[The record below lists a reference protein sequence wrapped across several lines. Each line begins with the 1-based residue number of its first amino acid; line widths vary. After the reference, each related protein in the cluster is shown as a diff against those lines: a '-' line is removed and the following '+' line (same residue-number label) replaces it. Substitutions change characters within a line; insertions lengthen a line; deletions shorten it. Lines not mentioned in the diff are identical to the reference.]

1 MTANH
6 AVFESAIDSLD
17 LIARGKVRDVYAVD
31 DDHLAIIAT
40 DRLSAFDVVLPDP
53 VPGKGIVLTQL
64 SRFWFARMAS
74 VVPNHTTT
82 LSLADVAGNTAA
94 NRALEPRAMIVRRT
108 TPLPVEAVARG
119 FLIGSGWLDYQQS
132 GAVCGHALPAGLEQ
146 AAELDTPLFTP
157 ATKADV
163 GDHDE
168 NIDFDAMAALTGDA
182 QAQRIRDITLAIF
195 AAATGHARPRGIII
209 ADTKLEFGIDRNG
222 ELILI
227 DELLTPDSSRFW
239 PADQYEP
246 GQSPPSFD
254 KQFVRDHLDALDWDK
269 TAPGPRLPDAVI
281 DGTAARYRRA
291 FELLTAPA

>member
-17 LIARGKVRDVYAVD
+17 LVARGKVRDVYAVD

-246 GQSPPSFD
+246 GRSPPSFD

>member
-132 GAVCGHALPAGLEQ
+132 GAVCGHAMPAGLEQ

>member
-40 DRLSAFDVVLPDP
+40 DRLSVFDVVLPDP

>member
-1 MTANH
+1 MAASN

-17 LIARGKVRDVYAVD
+17 LVARGKVRDVYAVD
-31 DDHLAIIAT
+31 DDHLAIVAT

-74 VVPNHTTT
+74 IVPNHTTT
-82 LSLADVAGNTAA
+82 LSLTDVAGNSPEMG
-94 NRALEPRAMIVRRT
+94 ALEPRTMIVRRT

-119 FLIGSGWLDYQQS
+119 FLIGSGWRDYQS
-132 GAVCGHALPAGLEQ
+132 TGAVCGHALPPGLVL
-146 AAELDTPLFTP
+146 AAELESPLFTP
-157 ATKADV
+157 ATKAEA

-168 NIDFDAMAALTGDA
+168 NIDFEAFSARVGAARA
-182 QAQRIRDITLAIF
+182 ERVRDITMAIYE
-195 AAATGHARPRGIII
+195 AARAHARPRGIII
-209 ADTKLEFGIDRNG
+209 ADTKLEFGIDNHG

-239 PADQYEP
+239 PAERYEP
-246 GQSPPSFD
+246 GTSPPSFD
-254 KQFVRDHLDALDWDK
+254 KQFVRDYLDTLDWDK
-269 TAPGPRLPDAVI
+269 TAPGPRLPEAVI

-291 FELLTAPA
+291 LELITAPA

>member
-108 TPLPVEAVARG
+108 APLPVEAVARG
-119 FLIGSGWLDYQQS
+119 FLIGSGWLDYQHT

-146 AAELDTPLFTP
+146 AAELDTALFTP

-168 NIDFDAMAALTGDA
+168 NIDFAAMAALTGEV

-195 AAATGHARPRGIII
+195 AAATRHARPRGIII